1 VSSCVAIGVLLS
13 QLCPLMDACASNGIG
28 PTTDNL
34 TEAMAAFVA
43 ETVERQQHIFL
54 TSPPG
59 IGKTTMVQKLLAM
72 LAEEEGE
79 GADSAVNVVGFYT
92 EEVREGAGRVGFD
105 IVRVGGP
112 PAEAP
117 ERFALARFGAEQPKV
132 GKYTVDIPSFEALA
146 LPSLEPTAGKKPEP
160 DNVVQVSALEEVS
173 LAICDSDKEM
183 GCTKGSATAEAP
195 VRESVGETNA
205 GLDDGLV
212 ENSETSDTTNGVAE
226 CEKHARAKVVIAPQ
240 AHDPRPK
247 LCVCDEIGKMELL
260 SIRFAPT
267 LFAALDSGC
276 VMLGTLPQPAK
287 GQRDHEVV
295 EKVRRRLDAHV
306 VRLTRNN
313 RDTLVEEVYA
323 MLKKRLGLGVRGTGK
338 ALLAKKDVTDA
349 AEAKKNAPQVQSG
362 VLAETQKLAAKDRRR
377 ARQAEVAREEAAKK
391 ARLSE
396 SGSRAALN
404 LDRIAERKRRREAST
419 LKLAMEIED
428 DVEAVVSKVDFVE
441 ATSKVVSVDVD
452 AVLDV
457 DEAVDVEGLA
467 PVTRCPSSKVVSS
480 SVGVPM
486 RLSGSKTLV
495 AKAAVL
501 VDEVL

>member
-1 VSSCVAIGVLLS
+1 
-13 QLCPLMDACASNGIG
+13 MDACTSNGIG
-28 PTTDNL
+28 PPTDNL
-34 TEAMAAFVA
+34 AEAMAAFVA

-79 GADSAVNVVGFYT
+79 GAESAVNVVGFYT

-160 DNVVQVSALEEVS
+160 EYVVEVSAFEEMS
-173 LAICDSDKEM
+173 LAICDLDKEM
-183 GCTKGSATAEAP
+183 ECTQGSATAEVP

-205 GLDDGLV
+205 GSDDGLV
-212 ENSETSDTTNGVAE
+212 EKSETSDPTNGVAE
-226 CEKHARAKVVIAPQ
+226 CEGHASETAVAKVVTAPQ
-240 AHDPRPK
+240 AHDLRPK

-295 EKVRRRLDAHV
+295 EKVRRRPDAHV
-306 VRLTRNN
+306 VRVTRNN

-349 AEAKKNAPQVQSG
+349 AEAKKNAPQVQCG

-396 SGSRAALN
+396 SGGRAALN

-419 LKLAMEIED
+419 LKLSMEIED
-428 DVEAVVSKVDFVE
+428 DVEAVVSKVDTVE

-467 PVTRCPSSKVVSS
+467 AVTRCPSSKVVSS

-486 RLSGSKTLV
+486 RLSGSKTPV
-495 AKAAVL
+495 AKAAVF